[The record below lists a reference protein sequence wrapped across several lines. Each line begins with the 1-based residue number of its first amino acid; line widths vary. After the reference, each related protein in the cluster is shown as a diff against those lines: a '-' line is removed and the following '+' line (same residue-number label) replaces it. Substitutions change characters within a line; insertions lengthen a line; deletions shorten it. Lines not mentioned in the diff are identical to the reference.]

1 MQPKLVAIAGPW
13 KGLSYPL
20 ADGTHIVGRELE
32 SDIQLDE
39 AAVSRRHCVI
49 ERCGDRCTVRDLK
62 SRNGTFVNASEVTD
76 AEVRPGDKIRVGG
89 STFVLVAAA
98 FPEPHVQAASQVSAL
113 QSH

>member
-20 ADGTHIVGRELE
+20 ADGTHIVGRESE

-62 SRNGTFVNASEVTD
+62 SRNGTFVNADRKSTRLNSSHSQISYAVFCLKKKRTSMLSTD
-76 AEVRPGDKIRVGG
+76 DC
-89 STFVLVAAA
+89 
-98 FPEPHVQAASQVSAL
+98 
-113 QSH
+113 